1 MIRIIFTIALIMGM
15 SGSVFA
21 GQKAKHQTSLD
32 IAQDDLQHTLVCL
45 PDSATVTINGVPNKA
60 MSKQILNAS
69 IINNETSIW
78 IYTDEYKVTNDVNDP
93 DNIWVGV
100 KNVNGVKTVAEINYA
115 TMIHTITSTS
125 NDTVG
130 ILVSKCHFPYRN

>member
-32 IAQDDLQHTLVCL
+32 IAQDDLKHTLVCL
-45 PDSATVTINGVPNKA
+45 PDSATAMINGVPNKA

-78 IYTDEYKVTNDVNDP
+78 LYTNEYNVTKDVGGP
-93 DNIWVGV
+93 DHTWVGV
-100 KNVNGVKTVAEINYA
+100 KNVNGIKTVAEMNFV

-130 ILVSKCHFPYRN
+130 ILVSKCHTPYK